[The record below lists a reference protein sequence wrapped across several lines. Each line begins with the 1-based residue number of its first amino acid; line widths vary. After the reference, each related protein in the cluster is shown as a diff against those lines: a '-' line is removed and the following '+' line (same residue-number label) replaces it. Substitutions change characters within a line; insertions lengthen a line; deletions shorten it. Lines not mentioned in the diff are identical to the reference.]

1 MNKKRRNILII
12 FAIVI
17 IIVIITALA
26 LLLNRFKNY
35 NYEAGDSTNEGPTS
49 NFEFIVENFVS
60 RVSVRNEFY
69 AVKNAIIQFNTRCD
83 NLSSIYNTDED
94 IEEFSN
100 SIYDILDS
108 TYVKDNNITVN
119 SVKNVFNDFDTFNM
133 LIDDMYCYQQNENLY
148 LYIVYGSVGNIS
160 KVERDKFKYIV
171 RVDKENK
178 TYSIIPST
186 SYVNEIGLG
195 NINEDSDIN
204 VEQFK
209 SITNKTEN
217 NKFNDS
223 IITDEKYI
231 YDLFDDYKIRSMYDY
246 NGLYNM
252 LDEEYRNEFFP
263 EQYMFE
269 EYCKNN
275 LSKFVSMSINNYNK
289 NKVDGKNKYIVVDQN
304 EEYYVFNEEYPM
316 KYTVKVGK

>member
-1 MNKKRRNILII
+1 MNKKRRNIIIVCSIIILIL
-12 FAIVI
+12 AIVLI
-17 IIVIITALA
+17 F
-26 LLLNRFKNY
+26 LLIRSKNY
-35 NYEAGDSTNEGPTS
+35 NYEAGDGTNEGPTS

-69 AVKNAIIQFNTRCD
+69 AVKNAIVIFNTRCD

-94 IEEFSN
+94 IENFSN

-108 TYVKDNNITVN
+108 TYIKDNNITVDN
-119 SVKNVFNDFDTFNM
+119 VKNLFSDFDTFNM
-133 LIDDMYCYQQNENLY
+133 LIDDMYCYQQDDNLY
-148 LYIVYGSVGNIS
+148 LYIVYGSVGNIE
-160 KVERDKFKYIV
+160 KVERTNFKYIV
-171 RVDKENK
+171 RVDKDNK

-186 SYVNEIGLG
+186 LYVDEIGLG
-195 NINEDSDIN
+195 NVNENSDIN

-223 IITDEKYI
+223 IIPDEKYV

-252 LDEEYRNEFFP
+252 LDEDYRNTNFP

-289 NKVDGKNKYIVVDQN
+289 NKVDGKNKYIIVDQN
-304 EEYYVFNEEYPM
+304 EEYYVFTEEYPM

>member
-1 MNKKRRNILII
+1 MNKKRRNIIIVCSIIILIL
-12 FAIVI
+12 AIVLI
-17 IIVIITALA
+17 F
-26 LLLNRFKNY
+26 LLIRSKNY
-35 NYEAGDSTNEGPTS
+35 NYEAGDGTNEGPTS

-69 AVKNAIIQFNTRCD
+69 AVKNAIVIFNTRCD

-94 IEEFSN
+94 IENFSN

-108 TYVKDNNITVN
+108 TYIKDNNITVDN
-119 SVKNVFNDFDTFNM
+119 VKNLFSDFDTFNM
-133 LIDDMYCYQQNENLY
+133 LIDDMYCYQQDDNLY
-148 LYIVYGSVGNIS
+148 LYIVYGSVGNIE
-160 KVERDKFKYIV
+160 KVERTNFKYIV
-171 RVDKENK
+171 RVDKDNK

-186 SYVNEIGLG
+186 LYVDEIGLG
-195 NINEDSDIN
+195 NVNENSDIN

-217 NKFNDS
+217 NKFNES
-223 IITDEKYI
+223 IIPDEKYV

-252 LDEEYRNEFFP
+252 LDEYYRNTNFP

-289 NKVDGKNKYIVVDQN
+289 NKVDGKNKYIIVDQN
-304 EEYYVFNEEYPM
+304 EEYYVFTEEYPM

>member
-1 MNKKRRNILII
+1 MNKKRRNIIIVCSIIILIL
-12 FAIVI
+12 AIVLI
-17 IIVIITALA
+17 F
-26 LLLNRFKNY
+26 LLIRSKNY
-35 NYEAGDSTNEGPTS
+35 NYEAGDGTNEGPTS

-69 AVKNAIIQFNTRCD
+69 AVKNAIVIFNTRCD

-94 IEEFSN
+94 IENFSN

-108 TYVKDNNITVN
+108 TYIKDNNITVDN
-119 SVKNVFNDFDTFNM
+119 VKNLFSDFDTFNM
-133 LIDDMYCYQQNENLY
+133 LIDDMYCYQQDDNLY
-148 LYIVYGSVGNIS
+148 LYIVYGSVGNIE
-160 KVERDKFKYIV
+160 KVERTNFKYIV
-171 RVDKENK
+171 RVDKDNK

-186 SYVNEIGLG
+186 LYVDEIGLG
-195 NINEDSDIN
+195 NVNENSDIN

-223 IITDEKYI
+223 IIPDEKYV

-252 LDEEYRNEFFP
+252 LDEYYRNTNFP

-289 NKVDGKNKYIVVDQN
+289 NKVDGKNKYIIVDQN
-304 EEYYVFNEEYPM
+304 EEYYVFTEEYPM